1 MADKMGNT
9 DTTVMLGGRAN
20 YGKGSSGEGALDY
33 SPGDNEDSE
42 GGSSGSGWR
51 GGNPQR
57 SQGSTGMRRSR
68 ATPDTVN
75 ADPPSGSTPFTA
87 VQAPN
92 RPK

>member
-57 SQGSTGMRRSR
+57 SQGSTGFR
-68 ATPDTVN
+68 
-75 ADPPSGSTPFTA
+75 A

>member
-20 YGKGSSGEGALDY
+20 YGKGSSGEGY

-42 GGSSGSGWR
+42 GGSTGPGDAPFTRKRRPES
-51 GGNPQR
+51 
-57 SQGSTGMRRSR
+57 STGPG
-68 ATPDTVN
+68 AAPY
-75 ADPPSGSTPFTA
+75 TA

>member
-20 YGKGSSGEGALDY
+20 YGKGSSGEGTEAQSI
-33 SPGDNEDSE
+33 SPD
-42 GGSSGSGWR
+42 
-51 GGNPQR
+51 
-57 SQGSTGMRRSR
+57 GSTGPGDAPFTRKRGPQS
-68 ATPDTVN
+68 
-75 ADPPSGSTPFTA
+75 STGPGAAPFTA